1 MRSTKQNIP
10 AITENIISHIE
21 IILNGYE
28 VVVTKLD
35 KGVTGYYTI
44 RVKGVGTSS
53 FTDWNIK
60 RSVHRNRILKEI
72 EKRLKIIAN

>member
-1 MRSTKQNIP
+1 MRYRKQNIP

-28 VVVTKLD
+28 VVISKLD

-44 RVKGVGTSS
+44 RVNGVGTTS
-53 FTDWNIK
+53 FCDWHIK
-60 RSVHRNRILKEI
+60 RSVHRNRILKDI
-72 EKRLKIIAN
+72 EKRLKIIPN